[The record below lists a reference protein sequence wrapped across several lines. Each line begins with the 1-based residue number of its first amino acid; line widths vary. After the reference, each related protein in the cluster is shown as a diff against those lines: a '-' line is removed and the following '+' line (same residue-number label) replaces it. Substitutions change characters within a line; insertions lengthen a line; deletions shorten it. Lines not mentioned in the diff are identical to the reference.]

1 MNGPLLSF
9 LLAAIILLARQSA
22 APAQTTNTAPA
33 NPFAAGTLVNLNS
46 KSGELHLKTPD
57 GDRAYFLTPT
67 TYIFRGEEK
76 LTADKLK
83 PGDLLKL
90 RITTNP
96 TGKVSVVRIKVD
108 TNTVALPPL
117 TPP

>member
-1 MNGPLLSF
+1 MNGSLVSF
-9 LLAAIILLARQSA
+9 LLTAIILLAPPSA
-22 APAQTTNTAPA
+22 APAQTTNAAPA
-33 NPFAAGTLVNLNS
+33 NPFAAGTLVNLDL
-46 KSGELHLKTPD
+46 KSGALLLHTPA
-57 GDRAYFLTPT
+57 GNRTYFLTPT

-76 LTADKLK
+76 LTTDRLK

-96 TGKVSVVRIKVD
+96 TGRVSVVRIKVD
-108 TNTVALPPL
+108 TNTVAMPLL